1 MQITFIHFHAGPYLF
16 LKWPMDTNNLL
27 GFFLAISDFK
37 DDRFFLEISDQ
48 QGRPIQLPDSER
60 KVIGHNSSLQ
70 DKGQPVLVQLGSE
83 RHYRINV
90 ILFQQ

>member
-1 MQITFIHFHAGPYLF
+1 MLTIYYCF
-16 LKWPMDTNNLL
+16 L
-27 GFFLAISDFK
+27 FFLAMSDFK

-60 KVIGHNSSLQ
+60 KVIGQNSSLQ

-83 RHYRINV
+83 RHYGINV
-90 ILFQQ
+90 ILTTIECYSILLIYIINNCS